1 SAEHWVRQAHAA
13 TSSAQQIRDDLGRR
27 RALAERRRAELLTA
41 NLEHSI
47 DGRRTRRLA
56 FFDADFCLS
65 SDRTEMLTAMIDAA
79 LDLTRADVGNVQVVD
94 GVPGALPL
102 VAQRGFDREFLS
114 FFSVVNDASS
124 ACGAAALR
132 NEIVSVPDVA
142 RSPIFRGGDAGGV
155 VLAAGV

>member
-1 SAEHWVRQAHAA
+1 TRLAVPVDARCALEGCVKHALLQPIGRYARLASPRILVSALGCADTGEMFRGSEEADRRASGPTGDEIGADLEARRVSAEHWVRQAHAA

-65 SDRTEMLTAMIDAA
+65 SDRTEMLTAM
-79 LDLTRADVGNVQVVD
+79 
-94 GVPGALPL
+94 
-102 VAQRGFDREFLS
+102 
-114 FFSVVNDASS
+114 
-124 ACGAAALR
+124 
-132 NEIVSVPDVA
+132 
-142 RSPIFRGGDAGGV
+142 
-155 VLAAGV
+155 